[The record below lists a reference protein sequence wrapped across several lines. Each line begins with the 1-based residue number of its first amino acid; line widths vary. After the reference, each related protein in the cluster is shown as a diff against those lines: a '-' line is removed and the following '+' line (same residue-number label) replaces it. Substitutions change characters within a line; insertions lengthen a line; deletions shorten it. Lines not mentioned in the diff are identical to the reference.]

1 LFKENKIQ
9 RYVQIWSQ
17 PIEENLKVESLAIRW
32 TVLILAVD
40 LGSGKLKTNDQIT
53 SILFLMLSKKSGWMQ
68 DPKLGRSSFPPFY
81 FFVYG

>member
-1 LFKENKIQ
+1 MQKREKKHSFL
-9 RYVQIWSQ
+9 VQIWSQ
-17 PIEENLKVESLAIRW
+17 PIEEILEVESLAW
-32 TVLILAVD
+32 MVLILAVD

-68 DPKLGRSSFPPFY
+68 DPKLGRRSFPPFY